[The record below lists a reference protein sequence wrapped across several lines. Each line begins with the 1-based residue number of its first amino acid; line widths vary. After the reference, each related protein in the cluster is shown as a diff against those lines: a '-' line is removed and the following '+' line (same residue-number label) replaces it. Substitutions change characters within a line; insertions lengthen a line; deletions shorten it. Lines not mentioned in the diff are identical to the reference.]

1 MSIRA
6 LAWAGKKD
14 KINYKTKKVVH
25 CDTTAQVILYKIAD
39 HFNDS
44 LGYSYP
50 SQKHIADLIKTSR
63 ETVNKHIK
71 YLVDNNVIIAKKT
84 PNQNTKYYIP
94 DFLNGCEDISQPNLD
109 VKSTSHD
116 TDNNIYINTLNNN
129 KLLFNASFKN
139 KTVADRIWQ
148 DWLSWLQT
156 QNQNRSIIGLM
167 KKNIM
172 GKLVI
177 SETQVYEE
185 MEKVFEYVYAN
196 KKNNLTEYLIKAS
209 KEINRRLDKPKELTP
224 VQRDM
229 IEGWIDKI
237 YKKSKSGD
245 NRYFGEDYDAIRTA
259 FTKAMLHGVAEFN
272 GEMYTTRKIR
282 EYYDIV

>member
-6 LAWAGKKD
+6 LSWAFQKKFKD
-14 KINYKTKKVVH
+14 PSTKLVLLEI
-25 CDTTAQVILYKIAD
+25 CDHY
-39 HFNDS
+39 NDS
-44 LGYSYP
+44 YGYAYP
-50 SQKHIADLIKTSR
+50 SQQRIADRMNVTR

-71 YLVDNNVIIAKKT
+71 KLVEGGILGVKRK
-84 PNQNTKYYIP
+84 PNENSKYYIKE
-94 DFLNGCEDISQPNLD
+94 FKNGCEDISQPNLD

-177 SETQVYEE
+177 SEKQVYEE

-196 KKNNLTEYLIKAS
+196 KKENLTEYLIKAS

-237 YKKSKSGD
+237 YKKAKSGD

-272 GEMYTTRKIR
+272 GNLYTTRKIR